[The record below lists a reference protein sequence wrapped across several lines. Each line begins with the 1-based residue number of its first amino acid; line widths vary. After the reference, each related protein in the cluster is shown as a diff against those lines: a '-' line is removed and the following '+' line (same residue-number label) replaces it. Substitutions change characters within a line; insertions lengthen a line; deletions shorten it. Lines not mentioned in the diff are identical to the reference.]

1 MRPKKQLIEAAQ
13 KDGSMTRLNQLLSAS
28 HILLCEANSL
38 VEEASDLMLEQG
50 LMLGEIKQLHNRFVQ
65 SADNYFKEFAS
76 MVDTESRKM
85 DMFGDM
91 DSFDAYFREWA
102 KVPKGWKREKQEQ
115 YEENRPTRN

>member
-38 VEEASDLMLEQG
+38 IEEASDLMLERG
-50 LMLGEIKQLHNRFVQ
+50 LMLGEIKRMHTRFVQ
-65 SADNYFKEFAS
+65 SADNYFKEFS
-76 MVDTESRKM
+76 CMITDDHSKM

-91 DSFDAYFREWA
+91 DSFDAYFRQWA
-102 KVPKGWKREKQEQ
+102 KVPKGWEPNNTQINQ
-115 YEENRPTRN
+115 TL

>member
-1 MRPKKQLIEAAQ
+1 MMRPKKQLIEAAQ

-38 VEEASDLMLEQG
+38 VEEASDLMLERG
-50 LMLGEIKQLHNRFVQ
+50 LMLGEIKRLHTRFVQ
-65 SADNYFKEFAS
+65 SADAYFKEFSS
-76 MVDTESRKM
+76 MVTTDKSKM

-102 KVPKGWKREKQEQ
+102 KIPKGWEPEYTQNHK
-115 YEENRPTRN
+115 TL